1 MTKDKMQI
9 IDSLIQGKSL
19 CVLAT
24 TDGIEP
30 HTSLMNYVVDTAVM
44 KFYFLSRKDSRK
56 NKNLKKHPHVS
67 ILIDRR
73 DEGLALSIDGVYSPI
88 KTEQTAEAITK
99 LYLLKNPHLQ
109 SFAEHP
115 DTELIRI
122 EAKQGELAMGV
133 TDIFT
138 TKFTNI

>member
-1 MTKDKMQI
+1 MQI
-9 IDSLIQGKSL
+9 IEELIQSKKL

-30 HTSLMNYVVDTAVM
+30 HTSLMNYVVDSAVM
-44 KFYFLSRKDSRK
+44 KFYFLSRKDSKK

-67 ILIDRR
+67 IFIDRR
-73 DEGLALSIDGVYSPI
+73 DEGQALSIQGVYSPI
-88 KTEQTAEAITK
+88 KTKQTTEAITK
-99 LYLLKNPHLQ
+99 LYLIKNPHLQ

-122 EAKQGELAMGV
+122 EAKSGELACGIE
-133 TDIFT
+133 DIFT
-138 TKFTNI
+138 TKFANT